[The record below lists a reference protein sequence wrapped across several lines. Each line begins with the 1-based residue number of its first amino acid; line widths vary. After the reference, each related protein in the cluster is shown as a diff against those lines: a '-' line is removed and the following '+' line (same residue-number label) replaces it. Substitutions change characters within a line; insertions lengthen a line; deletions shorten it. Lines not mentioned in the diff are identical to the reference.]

1 MTWNDVAVKAVEA
14 LLPLIVMMLTIALGY
29 LAGWLRQQARKVQ
42 QEVVQESFL
51 AAIDEMERV
60 AYDAI
65 DATNQVLVEDLKEAS
80 EDGKLTREEA
90 ARAMRKAME
99 YFQNHIT
106 PGALQV
112 LQAAYGPIEQW
123 LEEYLEAQL
132 AKAKAK
138 GSPYAEIEGIV
149 NPQ

>member
-65 DATNQVLVEDLKEAS
+65 DATNQVLVADLKEAS

-90 ARAMRKAME
+90 ARAMRKAKE
-99 YFQNHIT
+99 YFVGHIT

-132 AKAKAK
+132 AKAK
-138 GSPYAEIEGIV
+138 GSPYVEIEGIV

>member
-1 MTWNDVAVKAVEA
+1 MTWNGVAMQAVEA
-14 LLPLIVMMLTIALGY
+14 LLPLIVMVLTIALGY

-65 DATNQVLVEDLKEAS
+65 DATNQMLVDELRKAS
-80 EDGKLTREEA
+80 EDGDLTKEEA
-90 ARAMRKAME
+90 QNAMRTAIA
-99 YFQNHIT
+99 YFKVHIT
-106 PGALQV
+106 PGALQI
-112 LQAAYGPIEQW
+112 LQAAYGPIEEW
-123 LEEYLEAQL
+123 LEQYLEAKL
-132 AKAKAK
+132 AQTK
-138 GSPYAEIEGIV
+138 GSPYVEIEGIV